1 MLDDQDWIIVGD
13 FNLMRT
19 LDDRNRPGGDLS
31 EMMLFN
37 EAISALGII
46 EVPLRGKRFTWSNKQ
61 HPPLLERLDWFFTS
75 VSWTLTYP
83 NTTASTLVSEVS
95 DDTPCLLQV
104 ETEIPRGNIF
114 RFENYWM
121 EHDQFM
127 QVVNHG
133 WSLPTF
139 QTDSAKNLMA
149 KFKNLRR
156 VLKAWQKHISSLTAN
171 ITNVKAVLSLMEILE
186 EHRDLTVEEWN
197 FKDLLSEKLLSLLHQ
212 QKVYW
217 K

>member
-1 MLDDQDWIIVGD
+1 M
-13 FNLMRT
+13 
-19 LDDRNRPGGDLS
+19 
-31 EMMLFN
+31 
-37 EAISALGII
+37 
-46 EVPLRGKRFTWSNKQ
+46 
-61 HPPLLERLDWFFTS
+61 
-75 VSWTLTYP
+75 
-83 NTTASTLVSEVS
+83 ASTLVSEVS
-95 DDTPCLLQV
+95 DHTPCLLQV
-104 ETEIPRGNIF
+104 ETEIPRGNNF
-114 RFENYWM
+114 RFEYYWM

-139 QTDSAKNLMA
+139 QMVSAKNLMA

-156 VLKAWQKHISSLTAN
+156 VLKVWQKHISSIMAN
-171 ITNVKAVLSLMEILE
+171 IANVKAVLSVMEILE

-217 K
+217 KERGTIRWVKFGDASTQFFHATATIRHRKNMITMVKKCGWHRSLQSHHRRRNFVGCLQGNVGYN